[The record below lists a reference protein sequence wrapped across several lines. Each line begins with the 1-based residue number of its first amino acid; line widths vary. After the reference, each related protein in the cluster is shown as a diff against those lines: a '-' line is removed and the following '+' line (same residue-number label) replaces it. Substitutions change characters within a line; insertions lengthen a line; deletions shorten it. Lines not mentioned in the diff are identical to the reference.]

1 MRSQADNLI
10 KIVNMEKQKNLAD
23 NNNKNTQI
31 YTIASGKGGVGKTN
45 IVLSLSI
52 ALQRLGKNVL
62 VIDADLGLAN
72 VDILLGVTP
81 KITLYDVMFKGKTLE
96 EAILEGPEGI
106 HIIPGGS
113 GILELSK
120 MDIMEKRSFI
130 SQFKKIN
137 GYDVI
142 LIDTGAGISMNQLSF
157 ITFSDE
163 VILVATPEPTS
174 ITDVYSVIKIISSLK
189 LRRKTK
195 LVINRVR
202 NESEGQVSFDKLS
215 STTKRFLG
223 IDLEYLGFIYDDQ
236 RVQASVMNQV
246 PFIIQHPKCL
256 ASQCVGRLAQDILN
270 GQKVRIKVKTVDEV
284 YNRLLKV
291 FG

>member
-1 MRSQADNLI
+1 MKSQADNLI
-10 KIVNMEKQKNLAD
+10 KIVNEEKHHLAAPHAREGL
-23 NNNKNTQI
+23 QV

-45 IVLSLSI
+45 LVISLAI
-52 ALQRLGKNVL
+52 ALQREGKRAL
-62 VIDADLGLAN
+62 IIDADLGLAN
-72 VDILLGVTP
+72 VDILLGVNP
-81 KITLYDVMFKGKTLE
+81 KATLYDVMFKGKSLQ
-96 EAILEGPEGI
+96 EAIFEGPEGI
-106 HIIPGGS
+106 HIIAGGS

-120 MDIMEKRSFI
+120 LDILEKRSFVT
-130 SQFKKIN
+130 QFKQIE

-189 LRRKTK
+189 LKRRTK
-195 LVINRVR
+195 VVFNRVR
-202 NESEGQVSFDKLS
+202 NEKEGQASFDKLNG
-215 STTKRFLG
+215 TTRRFLG
-223 IDLEYLGFIYDDQ
+223 ISLEYLGFIYDDH
-236 RVQASVMNQV
+236 RVQSAVMNQI
-246 PFIIQHPKCL
+246 PFIIQYPRCL
-256 ASQCVGRLAQDILN
+256 ASQCVTRLAQDILEK
-270 GQKVRIKVKTVDEV
+270 QKIKVKVKTVDEV